1 MEISGDGFILPP
13 VKSGFLEKL
22 VARLD
27 RVEPGEI
34 QQIVTRLIQEKGF
47 LENVFEALQEGLIIL
62 DPEGKIMF
70 LNRAACQFF
79 GLDPADALG
88 GMITDRI
95 RGMDSISL
103 DGSMLAVSRDIEIFY
118 PEHRKLNFYL
128 SPIDDPKNHELSLG
142 HVMLI
147 RDLTSS
153 EAENQETLESERLN
167 ALTLLAAGVAHEI
180 GNPLNS
186 LDIHLQLIER
196 KIRRLAPADRK
207 GLSEH
212 MHTAR
217 QEIQRLDAIL
227 KQFLHAVR
235 PTTPRRESRDLN
247 AILHQTLTLLEPE
260 IASRG
265 IAVNLDLS
273 KNLPTARIDPDQF
286 QQVFYNLIR
295 NAYQAIAGEDGLI
308 EIRTRSTDTDFL
320 ISISD
325 SGTGIP
331 PEQMGSLFEPYRT
344 TKSSGTGLGLLIV
357 RRIIR
362 EHGGEIEIQSQ
373 PEQGTNI
380 LIHLPH
386 TAPSPR
392 LLPAPVID
400 A

>member
-1 MEISGDGFILPP
+1 

-22 VARLD
+22 VARID

-62 DPEGKIMF
+62 DPNGKIMF
-70 LNRAACQFF
+70 LNRASCQFF
-79 GLDPADALG
+79 GLDPLDSLG
-88 GMITDRI
+88 ERISSKI
-95 RGMDSISL
+95 RGIENISL
-103 DGSMLAVSRDIEIFY
+103 GTANQAVSRDIEIFY
-118 PEHRKLNFYL
+118 PEHRRLNFYL
-128 SPIDDPKNHELSLG
+128 SPIDDPKNQELPLG

-147 RDLTSS
+147 RDTTSTH
-153 EAENQETLESERLN
+153 AETQENLESERLN

-186 LDIHLQLIER
+186 LDIHLQLLER
-196 KIRRLAPADRK
+196 KIRKLSAGDRK
-207 GLSEH
+207 GLNEH
-212 MHTAR
+212 LKTAR
-217 QEIQRLDAIL
+217 QEIQRLDTIL

-235 PTTPRRESRDLN
+235 PTTPRREPRDLN
-247 AILHQTLTLLEPE
+247 AILHQTLKLLEPE
-260 IASRG
+260 IASRNIG
-265 IAVNLDLS
+265 VDLDLS
-273 KNLPTARIDPDQF
+273 EKLPGALIDPDQF
-286 QQVFYNLIR
+286 QQVFYNLLR
-295 NAYQAIAGEDGLI
+295 NAYQAIPGEGGLI
-308 EIRTRSTDTDFL
+308 EIRTRSTETDFL

-325 SGTGIP
+325 NGTGIP

-362 EHGGEIEIQSQ
+362 EHGGEIEIKSQ
-373 PEQGTNI
+373 PDQGTSI

-392 LLPAPVID
+392 LLPSPTID

>member
-1 MEISGDGFILPP
+1 M
-13 VKSGFLEKL
+13 KSGFLEKL
-22 VARLD
+22 VARID

-62 DPEGKIMF
+62 DPNGKIMF
-70 LNRAACQFF
+70 LNRASCQFF
-79 GLDPADALG
+79 GLDPLDSLG
-88 GMITDRI
+88 ERISSKI
-95 RGMDSISL
+95 RGIENISL
-103 DGSMLAVSRDIEIFY
+103 GTANQAVSRDIEIFY
-118 PEHRKLNFYL
+118 PEHRRLNFYL
-128 SPIDDPKNHELSLG
+128 SPIDDPKNQELPLG

-147 RDLTSS
+147 RDTTSTH
-153 EAENQETLESERLN
+153 AETQENLESERLN

-186 LDIHLQLIER
+186 LDIHLQLLER
-196 KIRRLAPADRK
+196 KIRKLSAGDRK
-207 GLSEH
+207 GLNEH
-212 MHTAR
+212 LKTAR
-217 QEIQRLDAIL
+217 QEIQRLDTIL

-235 PTTPRRESRDLN
+235 PTTPRREPRDLN
-247 AILHQTLTLLEPE
+247 AILHQTLKLLEPE
-260 IASRG
+260 IASRNIG
-265 IAVNLDLS
+265 VDLDLS
-273 KNLPTARIDPDQF
+273 EKLPGALIDPDQF
-286 QQVFYNLIR
+286 QQVFYNLLR
-295 NAYQAIAGEDGLI
+295 NAYQAIPGEGGLI
-308 EIRTRSTDTDFL
+308 EIRTRSTETDFL

-325 SGTGIP
+325 NGTGIP

-362 EHGGEIEIQSQ
+362 EHGGEIEIKSQ
-373 PEQGTNI
+373 PDQGTSI

-392 LLPAPVID
+392 LLPSPTID

>member
-1 MEISGDGFILPP
+1 M
-13 VKSGFLEKL
+13 KSGFLEKL

-70 LNRAACQFF
+70 LNRAACRFF

-88 GMITDRI
+88 GKITDQI
-95 RGMDSISL
+95 RGMETISL
-103 DGSMLAVSRDIEIFY
+103 NDSMQAVSRDIEIFY

-128 SPIDDPKNHELSLG
+128 SPIDDPKNHELPLG

-153 EAENQETLESERLN
+153 HAETQENLESERLN

-186 LDIHLQLIER
+186 LDIHLQLMER
-196 KIRRLAPADRK
+196 KIRRLSATDRK
-207 GLSEH
+207 GLTDH

-235 PTTPRRESRDLN
+235 PTTPRRESGDLN
-247 AILHQTLTLLEPE
+247 AILRQTLTLLEPE

-273 KNLPTARIDPDQF
+273 ETLPLALIDPDQF

-295 NAYQAIAGEDGLI
+295 NAYQAIAGDDGLI

-320 ISISD
+320 VSISD
-325 SGTGIP
+325 NGTGIP

-373 PEQGTNI
+373 PDQGTSI

-392 LLPAPVID
+392 LLPSPVID

>member
-1 MEISGDGFILPP
+1 M
-13 VKSGFLEKL
+13 KSGFLEKL
-22 VARLD
+22 VARID

-62 DPEGKIMF
+62 DPDGKIMF

-79 GLDPADALG
+79 GLDPSDSLG
-88 GMITDRI
+88 ERISSKI
-95 RGMDSISL
+95 RGIENISL
-103 DGSMLAVSRDIEIFY
+103 STTTQAVSRDIEVFY
-118 PEHRKLNFYL
+118 PEHRLLNFYL
-128 SPIDDPKNHELSLG
+128 SPIDDPKNHELPLG

-147 RDLTSS
+147 RDNTSTH
-153 EAENQETLESERLN
+153 AETQETLESERLN
-167 ALTLLAAGVAHEI
+167 ALTLLAAGIAHEI

-186 LDIHLQLIER
+186 LDIHLQLLAR
-196 KIRRLAPADRK
+196 KIRKLPPAQKK

-212 MHTAR
+212 LDTAR
-217 QEIQRLDAIL
+217 QEIQRLDTIL

-235 PTTPRRESRDLN
+235 PTTPRREPRDIN

-260 IASRG
+260 IASRNIG
-265 IAVNLDLS
+265 VDLDLS
-273 KNLPTARIDPDQF
+273 EKLPTAQIDPDQF
-286 QQVFYNLIR
+286 QQVFYNLLR
-295 NAYQAIAGEDGLI
+295 NAYQAIPGEGGLI
-308 EIRTRSTDTDFL
+308 EIRTRSTETDFL

-325 SGTGIP
+325 NGTGIP

-373 PEQGTNI
+373 PDQGTNI

-392 LLPAPVID
+392 LLPSPTID
-400 A
+400 L

>member
-1 MEISGDGFILPP
+1 

-22 VARLD
+22 VARID

-34 QQIVTRLIQEKGF
+34 QQVVTRLIQEKGF

-62 DPEGKIMF
+62 DPDGKIMF
-70 LNRAACQFF
+70 LNHAACQFF
-79 GLDPADALG
+79 GLDPSDSLG
-88 GMITDRI
+88 QRISTKI
-95 RGMDSISL
+95 RGIENISL
-103 DGSMLAVSRDIEIFY
+103 SDTRQAVSRDIEVFY
-118 PEHRKLNFYL
+118 PDQRLLNFYL
-128 SPIDDPKNHELSLG
+128 SPIDDPKNQELPLG

-147 RDLTSS
+147 RDTTSS
-153 EAENQETLESERLN
+153 HAENQETLESERLN
-167 ALTLLAAGVAHEI
+167 ALTLLAAAVAHEI

-186 LDIHLQLIER
+186 LDIHLQLMER
-196 KIRRLAPADRK
+196 KIRKLAAGDRK
-207 GLSEH
+207 GLNEH
-212 MHTAR
+212 LKTAR

-235 PTTPRRESRDLN
+235 PTTPRREPHDLN
-247 AILHQTLTLLEPE
+247 AILHQTLALLEPE
-260 IASRG
+260 IASRNIG
-265 IAVNLDLS
+265 VELDLS
-273 KNLPTARIDPDQF
+273 EKLPPALIDSDQF
-286 QQVFYNLIR
+286 QQVFYNLLR
-295 NAYQAIAGEDGLI
+295 NAYQAIPGAGGLI

-320 ISISD
+320 ISVSD
-325 SGTGIP
+325 NGTGIS

-344 TKSSGTGLGLLIV
+344 TKSYGNGLGLLIV

-373 PEQGTNI
+373 PDQGTSI

-386 TAPSPR
+386 TAPGPR

>member
-1 MEISGDGFILPP
+1 
-13 VKSGFLEKL
+13 

-88 GMITDRI
+88 GKITDQI
-95 RGMDSISL
+95 RGMESISL
-103 DGSMLAVSRDIEIFY
+103 NDSMQAVSRDIEIFY
-118 PEHRKLNFYL
+118 PDHRKLNFYL
-128 SPIDDPKNHELSLG
+128 SPIDDPKNHELPLG

-153 EAENQETLESERLN
+153 HAETQETLESERLN

-186 LDIHLQLIER
+186 LDIHLQLMER
-196 KIRRLAPADRK
+196 KIRRLSAADRK
-207 GLSEH
+207 GLTDH

-235 PTTPRRESRDLN
+235 PTTPRRESGDLN
-247 AILHQTLTLLEPE
+247 AILRQTLTLLEPE
-260 IASRG
+260 IVSRG

-273 KNLPTARIDPDQF
+273 ETLPPALIDPNQF

-295 NAYQAIAGEDGLI
+295 NAYQAIAGEGGLI
-308 EIRTRSTDTDFL
+308 EIRTRSTATDFL
-320 ISISD
+320 VSITD
-325 SGTGIP
+325 DGTGIP

-373 PEQGTNI
+373 PDQGTRI

-392 LLPAPVID
+392 LLPAPTID